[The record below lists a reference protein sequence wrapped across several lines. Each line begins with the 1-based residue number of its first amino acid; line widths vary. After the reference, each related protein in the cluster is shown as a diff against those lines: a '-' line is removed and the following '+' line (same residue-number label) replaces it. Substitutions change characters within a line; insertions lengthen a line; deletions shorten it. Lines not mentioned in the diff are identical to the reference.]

1 MMRRRKRA
9 TVGRA
14 LLAAMM
20 VGLAV
25 MALAACN
32 TVRGFGQDISALADG
47 GQDIIDDV
55 SNPE

>member
-1 MMRRRKRA
+1 MRRRKRA

-32 TVRGFGQDISALADG
+32 TVRGFAQDISALADG
-47 GQDIIDDV
+47 GQSIIDDV
-55 SNPE
+55 SNPQ

>member
-20 VGLAV
+20 VGLAAL
-25 MALAACN
+25 ALAACN
-32 TVRGFGQDISALADG
+32 TVRGIGQDISALADG
-47 GQDIIDDV
+47 GQNIIDDV
-55 SNPE
+55 SNEQ